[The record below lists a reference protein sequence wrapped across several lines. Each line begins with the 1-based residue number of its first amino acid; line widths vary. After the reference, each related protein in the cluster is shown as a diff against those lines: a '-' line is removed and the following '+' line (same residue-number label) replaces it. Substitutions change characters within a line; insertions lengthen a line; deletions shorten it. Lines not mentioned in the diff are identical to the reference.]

1 MRASLTDADKD
12 AGATHEAGSWCWR
25 ISRAGDPDVET
36 NNYPDNQADDAREI
50 DIISPQNPTDLL
62 ACSQPRRLKIH
73 AASNPRK
80 IGPRTIATVA
90 AKPATSP

>member
-25 ISRAGDPDVET
+25 ISRAGDPDVQT

-50 DIISPQNPTDLL
+50 VKPTIREL
-62 ACSQPRRLKIH
+62 ASFTHGL
-73 AASNPRK
+73 A
-80 IGPRTIATVA
+80 
-90 AKPATSP
+90 

>member
-25 ISRAGDPDVET
+25 ISRAGDPDVQT

-50 DIISPQNPTDLL
+50 DIIKSAESHRSARLL
-62 ACSQPRRLKIH
+62 PAQEVEDPRSEQSEKDRPENNSNGCSETCYDP
-73 AASNPRK
+73 
-80 IGPRTIATVA
+80 
-90 AKPATSP
+90 